1 MKVRIT
7 AAVLVLVAILTG
19 YSAYRWYNARQ
30 VAQAHSAA
38 LAAARQFTVDFMS
51 VSAKSVDQDLSR
63 VQLGATG
70 EFGDEYKRGMP
81 DVRKA
86 VVENNVEAG
95 ATVLRAAL
103 VNGDKDSATVLVA
116 VDATIKN
123 VKTPDGRVAHYR
135 IQLDL
140 ALEEGSDRWRVSKLQ
155 FVG

>member
-1 MKVRIT
+1 
-7 AAVLVLVAILTG
+7 
-19 YSAYRWYNARQ
+19 
-30 VAQAHSAA
+30 
-38 LAAARQFTVDFMS
+38 
-51 VSAKSVDQDLSR
+51 
-63 VQLGATG
+63 LGATG

-81 DVRKA
+81 EVRKA
-86 VVENNVEAG
+86 VVDNAVEAG

-103 VNGDKDSATVLVA
+103 VNGDADSATVIVA

-135 IQLDL
+135 LQLDL